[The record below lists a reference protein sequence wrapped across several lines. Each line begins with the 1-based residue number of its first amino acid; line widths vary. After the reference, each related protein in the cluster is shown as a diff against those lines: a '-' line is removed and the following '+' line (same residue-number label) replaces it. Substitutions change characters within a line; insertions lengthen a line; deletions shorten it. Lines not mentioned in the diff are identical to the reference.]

1 MSANAVRWVA
11 MVLLAAFV
19 LGLLIWARGIAHHR
33 GDDVASLGAACCSND
48 NLLANASQPEGYV

>member
-33 GDDVASLGAACCSND
+33 GDDVGSLGAR
-48 NLLANASQPEGYV
+48 YVAAHTHVR

>member
-11 MVLLAAFV
+11 MLLLAAFV

-33 GDDVASLGAACCSND
+33 GDDVGSLGAR
-48 NLLANASQPEGYV
+48 YVAAQSLVR